1 METDQFDHGVAHFNA
16 GEFFKA
22 HEVWE
27 ELWLATAG
35 PEKTL
40 LQGLIQIAAAF
51 HHYGLGNLRGARS
64 LAEAGVGKLDSR
76 RDGYRGIDLAR
87 LVKETKVWIEALAR
101 AAGELRPLPQIY
113 RMS

>member
-1 METDQFDHGVAHFNA
+1 VKTDQFDHGVAHFNA

-27 ELWLATAG
+27 ELWLDAAE

-40 LQGLIQIAAAF
+40 LQGMIQIAAAF

-64 LAEAGVGKLDSR
+64 LAEAGVEKLSSHL
-76 RDGYRGIDLAR
+76 DGYRGIDLAR
-87 LVKETKVWIEALAR
+87 LVSEAKAWIEALPR
-101 AAGELRPLPQIY
+101 PVGELRPLPQIY
-113 RMS
+113 RLG